1 MDIEVT
7 HCLESI
13 EEKGFGKY
21 KIEKIDEVIDLKEN
35 LASWLAERYLIP
47 KDNDADQILN
57 NIHRLAKFK
66 NESEA
71 NQLTLDA
78 ISFLSNKYEFDQ
90 LIFKSCQN
98 FFNSLFGQD
107 IHSQRG
113 NNIVVQ
119 HPRSTRNS
127 ELHIDAPPTSKF
139 EVVSW
144 LPLVDC
150 YATKSFYLVPINRSI
165 QLVKDYNDGKYRN
178 WNEFKSESLKEAEL
192 VNVSFGEIL
201 FFSSSQ
207 LHGSEMNKT
216 NESRWCLN
224 TRFKSLFAP
233 CGTHDPLSYYRVLS
247 IGPLSKIG
255 LAD

>member
-1 MDIEVT
+1 VDIEVSQ
-7 HCLESI
+7 CIESI
-13 EEKGFGKY
+13 QRKGFGKY
-21 KIEKIDEVIDLKEN
+21 RIENLTGIIELKED
-35 LASWLAERYLIP
+35 LARWLATRFSIP
-47 KDNDADQILN
+47 SSDFDQILN
-57 NIHRLAKFK
+57 NIHQLANFK

-78 ISFLSNKYEFDQ
+78 ISYLSNKYEFDKV
-90 LIFKSCQN
+90 IFESCQN
-98 FFNSLFGQD
+98 FFISLFGQD
-107 IHSQRG
+107 IHSQRA

-127 ELHIDAPPTSKF
+127 ELHIDAPPSSKF

-150 YATKSFYLVPINRSI
+150 FGTKSFYLVPIKRSM
-165 QLVKDYNDGKYRN
+165 QLVKDYKEGRYSD
-178 WNEFKSESLKEAEL
+178 WNEFKGESLKEAEL
-192 VNVSFGEIL
+192 VNVAFGEVL
-201 FFSSSQ
+201 FFSSCQ
-207 LHGSEMNKT
+207 LHGSEMNET
-216 NESRWCLN
+216 SESRWCLN